1 MHKTVLAFAFLSIFQ
16 TASASDIFTQKPTIS
31 AGGVSTVPQTQRQAA
46 AAGQENCAALVQ
58 ERRAIEHIDQKQ
70 IWVPIEQQ
78 NANYHRMRAI
88 KAEMSARGCG
98 Y

>member
-1 MHKTVLAFAFLSIFQ
+1 MHKTVLAFVFLSIFQ
-16 TASASDIFTQKPTIS
+16 AASASDIFSQKPSIS
-31 AGGVSTVPQTQRQAA
+31 VGGVSNSPQTQRQAA
-46 AAGQENCAALVQ
+46 AAGQENCAALIQ

-88 KAEMSARGCG
+88 KAEMNARSCG